1 MPGLHWY
8 RDTSIGKK
16 DQSVK
21 LLTMLGWMIICG
33 KSKLIYQSVRLWLLF
48 SIDAQMSNRTFL
60 ADIIIG

>member
-21 LLTMLGWMIICG
+21 LLTMLGWLIICG
-33 KSKLIYQSVRLWLLF
+33 KSKLIYQSVRLSLLF

>member
-1 MPGLHWY
+1 MPGMHWY

-21 LLTMLGWMIICG
+21 LLTMLGWMVIGG

-48 SIDAQMSNRTFL
+48 SIDAQMSNRSFWQT
-60 ADIIIG
+60 